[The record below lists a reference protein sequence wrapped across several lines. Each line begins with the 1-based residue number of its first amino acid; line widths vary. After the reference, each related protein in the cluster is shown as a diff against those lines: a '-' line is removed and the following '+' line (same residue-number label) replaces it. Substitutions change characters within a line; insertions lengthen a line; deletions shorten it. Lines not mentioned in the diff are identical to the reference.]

1 MKLTEV
7 IYPTG
12 MKTLPNEELFIDQAS
27 GKTFKELYPSM
38 YKKGYAF
45 IGIYCSDDGIYFIE
59 DDDAEEY
66 LKKQHG
72 MVNLYHS
79 YDKGFHYYSEWQR
92 EALK

>member
-12 MKTLPNEELFIDQAS
+12 METHPNEELFIDHAS
-27 GKTFKELYPSM
+27 GKTFKELCPEG
-38 YKKGYAF
+38 YKDGIAF
-45 IGIYCSDDGIYFIE
+45 IGIYCEDDGIYFIE

-72 MVNLYHS
+72 MVNLYNS
-79 YDKGFHYYSEWQR
+79 YYKGFHYYSEWQR
-92 EALK
+92 EAFK